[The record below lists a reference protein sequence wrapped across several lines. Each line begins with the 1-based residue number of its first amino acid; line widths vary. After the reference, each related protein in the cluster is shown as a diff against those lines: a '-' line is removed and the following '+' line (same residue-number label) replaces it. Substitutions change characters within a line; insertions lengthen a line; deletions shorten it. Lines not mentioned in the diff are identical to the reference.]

1 MQCHDRHPHL
11 LSMWPES
18 LASEDAA
25 NPLLRQGTHCHARSS
40 PNPMPGQLSMS
51 KKPIMTGPPLSP
63 GSQGGF
69 LNGAVCAQI
78 FVHVEASI
86 GPAVGLMEKH
96 QNMRVPV
103 PVGRFF
109 SAVYGAH

>member
-51 KKPIMTGPPLSP
+51 NKPIVT
-63 GSQGGF
+63 GGF

-96 QNMRVPV
+96 QNMRAPV

-109 SAVYGAH
+109 SAVYRAH